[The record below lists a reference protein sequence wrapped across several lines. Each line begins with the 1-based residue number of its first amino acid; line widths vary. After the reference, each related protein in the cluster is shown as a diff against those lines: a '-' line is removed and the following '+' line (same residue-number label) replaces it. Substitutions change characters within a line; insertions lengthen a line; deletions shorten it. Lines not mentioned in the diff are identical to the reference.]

1 VTFRHSSHLDLKQ
14 ANCTP
19 CHADRFRILKV
30 RAPSAT
36 SAAARDFHSD
46 QFCGA
51 CHNGE
56 KSFSVKEDC
65 QLCHQEKQ

>member
-1 VTFRHSSHLDLKQ
+1 MSQLAST
-14 ANCTP
+14 AG
-19 CHADRFRILKV
+19 
-30 RAPSAT
+30 
-36 SAAARDFHSD
+36 ARDLHSD

-65 QLCHQEKQ
+65 QLCHQEKLLAVRSLFRTTGQVSL